1 MYNKK
6 KAADKPVGKSFRSNH
21 SSSGK
26 TFAKKSDSKRTI
38 SQQDKPHK
46 PTAAKIESDAK
57 SSYKRTSAAVS
68 QNPDVCPVHKKC
80 GGCQYQGMAYKK
92 QLSLKQ
98 RQANM
103 LLGKF

>member
-6 KAADKPVGKSFRSNH
+6 KATDKPVGKSSGLNH

-26 TFAKKSDSKRTI
+26 ASEKHNFPKQNDSKKA
-38 SQQDKPHK
+38 S
-46 PTAAKIESDAK
+46 
-57 SSYKRTSAAVS
+57 
-68 QNPDVCPVHKKC
+68 DVCPVHKKC

-103 LLGKF
+103 LPCGKLPD